1 MTAVGKLAKEK
12 VSHLFFSKGE
22 FIFIPHAM
30 PVGNMLKGTG
40 ILFDHI
46 DLLRSAA
53 REMAAVAIKKS
64 GQF

>member
-22 FIFIPHAM
+22 FIFIPHAL
-30 PVGNMLKGTG
+30 PVGNMLKRTG
-40 ILFDHI
+40 VLFDHI
-46 DLLRSAA
+46 DPLRNAA
-53 REMAAVAIKKS
+53 REMAEAAVKKS